1 MVTAR
6 KHGWLNGVVLFPLIA
21 WLGLPGRF
29 SLWPLLL
36 ICLSPLLFWLSGAA
50 TARQAFGRGLL
61 SGMVFYV
68 LQLYWIVAVLSTFGG
83 LPWILSAL
91 SLLLLAFYMSIYL
104 GLFSC
109 CFYLL
114 DRKAGFWLWLPAV
127 PCIWVGLDWVRSW
140 FISGFPWM
148 DFGYGLWSVPGA
160 LQTADL
166 FGHHF
171 LTFMIVL
178 INLVLYLFICR
189 RFSMVQRMSSAAV
202 VLILLS
208 CGLLYSKTRWTEI
221 LDLID
226 DAAVAEVG
234 IVQGNIEQGKKW
246 SPEERVKTVDSYLRL
261 SEPLL
266 VEKSPDLIVW
276 PETALPFYPRGN
288 DLIKPVKAF
297 LTGSG
302 TTLLTGA
309 PWYEIID
316 WDKRQFEY
324 FNGAFMLSETGEPGG
339 HYFKSHLV
347 PYGEYV
353 PLKKYMP
360 FLAPLVEAAG
370 DFTPGVVGSP
380 LEAGRVKAGVLIC
393 YESIFPDIGRRWV
406 ENGANVLVNLTNDA
420 WYGKSS
426 APYQSWAMTVLRSVE
441 TRRSLVRSAN
451 TGISG
456 VIDPLGRIKSESELF
471 VAWADT
477 IEIPL
482 MTQRSAFVA
491 GGFLFGPICAAAG
504 MLICI
509 FVMWMDRQR
518 KKV

>member
-1 MVTAR
+1 MLTAR
-6 KHGWLNGVVLFPLIA
+6 KHRWLNGVLLFPLMA

-36 ICLSPLLFWLSGAA
+36 ICLFPLLFWLSEAA
-50 TARQAFGRGLL
+50 NARQAFGRGLL
-61 SGMVFYV
+61 AGMVFYV
-68 LQLYWIVAVLSTFGG
+68 LQLYWIVSVLSTFGG

-91 SLLLLAFYMSIYL
+91 SLLLLVFYMSVYL
-104 GLFSC
+104 GLFSSL
-109 CFYLL
+109 FYLL
-114 DRKAGFWLWLPAV
+114 DRKTGFWLWLPAV
-127 PCIWVGLDWVRSW
+127 PCLWVGLDWVRSW

-148 DFGYGLWSVPGA
+148 DFGYGLWSVPEA

-171 LTFMIVL
+171 LTFMVVL
-178 INLVLYLFICR
+178 LNLVLYILVCR
-189 RFSMVQRMSSAAV
+189 RFSGIQKISSAAL
-202 VLILLS
+202 VLVLLG
-208 CGLLYSKTRWTEI
+208 CGLLYSKKRWTEM
-221 LDLID
+221 LDLVD

-246 SPEERVKTVDSYLRL
+246 SPEERVKTVDSYIRL
-261 SEPLL
+261 SEGLL
-266 VEKSPDLIVW
+266 EQKIPDLIVW

-288 DLIKPVKAF
+288 ELINPVKAF
-297 LTGSG
+297 VSRSG
-302 TTLLTGA
+302 TSLLTGA

-324 FNGAFMLSETGEPGG
+324 FNGAFMLTQTGEPGG
-339 HYFKSHLV
+339 RYFKSHLV

-380 LEAGRVKAGVLIC
+380 LETGRIKAGVLIC
-393 YESIFPDIGRRWV
+393 YESIFADIGRHWV

-456 VIDPLGRIKSESELF
+456 VIDPLGRIKSESGLF
-471 VAWADT
+471 VEWADT
-477 IEIPL
+477 VEIPL
-482 MTQRSAFVA
+482 MTQRSVFIA

-504 MLICI
+504 VLICI
-509 FVMWMDRQR
+509 VVMGMDRLKNR
-518 KKV
+518 H